1 MEHRDKNLMIVE
13 KIDVLKDSKLEKI
26 VEILEETN

>member
-1 MEHRDKNLMIVE
+1 MEYRDKNLMIVE